1 MATPALPL
9 PHALSHL
16 LPLWL
21 ARSSGA
27 APRSFLHTLHLG
39 LQARQSLA
47 GLDDTDCCRLLD
59 GEDGRHY
66 VDLYANCL
74 VVQDYLDLDPHD
86 VAAVTAGL
94 AELAQAVEP
103 LIAALQPRAAWLKIR
118 PRQTNTLV
126 DPVRLAPAEPATG
139 SCDLPLV
146 AHENGVAFQIRPDQ
160 GLATGLYLD
169 QRSNRRWLLRQKPGL
184 RVLNTF
190 CYSAGF
196 SIAAAR
202 AGAATVS
209 VDIAEPALQWA
220 RDNFALN
227 HLALQSEN
235 GERYH
240 DLIRGDSL
248 EWLGKFAKRGQLFDV
263 IILDP
268 PSHATHRGKR
278 WTAVRDYP
286 ELVELACRCLA
297 PGGRLLGCINAAT
310 VEPARLHQWLRQ
322 GAQAAGRQVTQLTPM
337 RSQVDYPSSR
347 MKSALLSVA

>member
-1 MATPALPL
+1 MTSPASHLPYALSRALPE
-9 PHALSHL
+9 
-16 LPLWL
+16 WL

-27 APRSFLHTLHLG
+27 APGSLLHTLHLG
-39 LQARQSLA
+39 LQARQALA
-47 GLDDTDCCRLLD
+47 SADDTDCCRLLD

-74 VVQDYLDLDPHD
+74 VVQAYLDIDPHD
-86 VAAVTAGL
+86 EGAVSAGL
-94 AELAQAVEP
+94 AELQRAVQP
-103 LIAALQPRAAWLKIR
+103 LTQALQPRAIWLKIR

-126 DPVRLAPAEPATG
+126 DPGRLAPAEPASG
-139 SCDLPLV
+139 SWEGPV
-146 AHENGVAFQIRPDQ
+146 IAHENGLAFQIRPDQ

-169 QRSNRRWLLRQKPGL
+169 QRGNRRWLLRQKPGL

-202 AGAATVS
+202 AGATTVS

-227 HLALQSEN
+227 HLPLQDEH
-235 GERYH
+235 GQRLH

-248 EWLGKFAKRGQLFDV
+248 EWLGKFANRGQQFDLV
-263 IILDP
+263 ILDP
-268 PSHATHRGKR
+268 PSHASHRGKR
-278 WTAVRDYP
+278 WTALKDYP
-286 ELVELACRCLA
+286 QLAELACRCLA
-297 PGGRLLGCINAAT
+297 PGGRLLGCINAAS

-347 MKSALLSVA
+347 MKSALLTLA